1 MPRYSR
7 VRRAPG
13 RTAAVLALTFLIV
26 AGGADGGSGL
36 GPEFELVTRQ
46 ARAFAGRAGAW
57 YAKTP
62 PADRIIWGGLLASAG
77 LGAGVLFERLLRLRR
92 RRVTPRDFM
101 TRFLDRLRDGK
112 LDSGKALDICELNS
126 SPAARVA
133 LAAVRR
139 WGRPVADLAR
149 AVAIAARVE
158 ADRLRRNV
166 GTLRRIAALTP
177 LLGLLG
183 TLLSAGR
190 ALSAIGPASTPGS
203 WGPPLGAALSPLT
216 AGVALAILALVVYDG
231 LVGRIETLVGA
242 LDRLGAETVDSIA
255 MATPPEPRK
264 IEPRQGKPRG
274 PHSIRVDAPAP
285 AARPIEVEGDFP

>member
-1 MPRYSR
+1 M
-7 VRRAPG
+7 
-13 RTAAVLALTFLIV
+13 LALALLVV

-46 ARAFAGRAGAW
+46 ARAFAGRAVAW
-57 YAKTP
+57 YGKTP
-62 PADRIIWGGLLASAG
+62 PADRIIWGGLIASAG
-77 LGAGVLFERLLRLRR
+77 LGAGVLLERLLRLRR

-139 WGRPVADLAR
+139 WGRPVADLER
-149 AVAIAARVE
+149 AVALAARVE

-190 ALSAIGPASTPGS
+190 ALSDDRPRVDARVLGPA
-203 WGPPLGAALSPLT
+203 LGAALSPLT

-231 LVGRIETLVGA
+231 LAGRIETLVAA

-264 IEPRQGKPRG
+264 GEPRHATPRG
-274 PHSIRVDAPAP
+274 PHSIRLDTPTP

>member
-1 MPRYSR
+1 MPRSSR
-7 VRRAPG
+7 VRRAPA
-13 RTAAVLALTFLIV
+13 RTAAVLALALLVV

-36 GPEFELVTRQ
+36 APEFELVTRQ
-46 ARAFAGRAGAW
+46 ARAFAGRAVAVYGR
-57 YAKTP
+57 TP
-62 PADRIIWGGLLASAG
+62 PADRIIWGGLIASAG
-77 LGAGVLFERLLRLRR
+77 LGAGVLVDRLLRLRR

-139 WGRPVADLAR
+139 WGRPVADLER
-149 AVAIAARVE
+149 AVALAARVE

-177 LLGLLG
+177 LIGLLG

-190 ALSAIGPASTPGS
+190 ALSAIGPASAPGS
-203 WGPPLGAALSPLT
+203 WGPPLGAALAPLT
-216 AGVALAILALVVYDG
+216 AGVALAILTLVVYDG

-264 IEPRQGKPRG
+264 GEPRQGKARG

>member
-1 MPRYSR
+1 MPRFSR
-7 VRRAPG
+7 VSRAPG
-13 RTAAVLALTFLIV
+13 RTAAVLALALLVV

-36 GPEFELVTRQ
+36 APEFELVARQ
-46 ARAFAGRAGAW
+46 ARAFAGRAVAW
-57 YAKTP
+57 YGRTP
-62 PADRIIWGGLLASAG
+62 PADRIIWGGLIACAG
-77 LGAGVLFERLLRLRR
+77 LGAGVLLERLLRLRR
-92 RRVTPRDFM
+92 RRVTPPDFM
-101 TRFLDRLRDGK
+101 SRFLDRLRDGK

-139 WGRPVADLAR
+139 WGRPVADLER
-149 AVAIAARVE
+149 AVALAARVE

-203 WGPPLGAALSPLT
+203 WGPALGAALSPLDRRGRPRHPGPGRLRW
-216 AGVALAILALVVYDG
+216 AGRPDRDARRRPRPPG
-231 LVGRIETLVGA
+231 GRDRR
-242 LDRLGAETVDSIA
+242 LDRDG
-255 MATPPEPRK
+255 
-264 IEPRQGKPRG
+264 
-274 PHSIRVDAPAP
+274 DAPRAAQGRTEASDAP
-285 AARPIEVEGDFP
+285 GPALHPPRRPRAGRPSDRGGG

>member
-1 MPRYSR
+1 MPRFSR

-13 RTAAVLALTFLIV
+13 RTAAVLALALLVV

-36 GPEFELVTRQ
+36 APEFELIMRQ
-46 ARAFAGRAGAW
+46 ARAFGGRAVALYG
-57 YAKTP
+57 KTP
-62 PADRIIWGGLLASAG
+62 PADRIIWGGLIASAG
-77 LGAGVLFERLLRLRR
+77 LGAGVLLERLLRLRR
-92 RRVTPRDFM
+92 RRVTPPDFM
-101 TRFLDRLRDGK
+101 SRFLDRLRDGK

-139 WGRPVADLAR
+139 WGRPVADLER
-149 AVAIAARVE
+149 AVALAARVE

-203 WGPPLGAALSPLT
+203 WGPALGAALSPLT

-231 LVGRIETLVGA
+231 LAGRIETLVAA

-255 MATPPEPRK
+255 MATPPEPRRG
-264 IEPRQGKPRG
+264 EPRQATPRG
-274 PHSIRVDAPAP
+274 PHSIRLDTPKSAT
-285 AARPIEVEGDFP
+285 RPIEVEGDFP